1 MPLRILGETPCEDLH
16 VSELPV
22 LKLQLESFLLDACSE
37 PAAIWL
43 VRRASKAASWL

>member
-1 MPLRILGETPCEDLH
+1 MPLRILGDTTCKDLH

-37 PAAIWL
+37 PAASWL